1 MKPAH
6 RIGNLCGTGVY
17 AKVTCTCCGKV
28 FPLPCP
34 KKDYRF
40 QICDRYFCGWTC
52 KREWER
58 KHPKK
63 RGNIYLDYLI

>member
-6 RIGNLCGTGVY
+6 KIGNLCGTGSY
-17 AKVTCTCCGKV
+17 AMVTCTCCGKV

-34 KKDYRF
+34 RDKYRF
-40 QICDRYFCGWTC
+40 KKHDGYFCGWTC